1 MVHPVD
7 EQNEGPVRAIKGA
20 DLPTMLEVEILSS
33 KSKVSTIVDGATV
46 SKFICKLMM
55 FIQLLRSIFFGDQL

>member
-1 MVHPVD
+1 MKPVYFFHTTDPEVVHPVD

-46 SKFICKLMM
+46 SKFIFKL
-55 FIQLLRSIFFGDQL
+55 